1 MAFSLIFNG
10 KALFFYKK
18 NFDGDIPS
26 KYIHI
31 INCHLFTSLSPN
43 CLWQHYIIIQKKRL
57 PKLVR
62 QPLFYACY
70 QNIPIFVQNFELK
83 YETYKSI

>member
-62 QPLFYACY
+62 QPHFFS
-70 QNIPIFVQNFELK
+70 IDNFSREK
-83 YETYKSI
+83 QYRN

>member
-31 INCHLFTSLSPN
+31 INCHLFTSLSPT
-43 CLWQHYIIIQKKRL
+43 
-57 PKLVR
+57 V
-62 QPLFYACY
+62 FG
-70 QNIPIFVQNFELK
+70 NI
-83 YETYKSI
+83 T